1 MMKEFSFRIETNAD
15 GVENNDPRQS
25 TEFDSLN
32 LRELRRYLEVEE
44 QLYYMERR
52 KLQQTREEERRRKL
66 LYRLAVLLGVI

>member
-15 GVENNDPRQS
+15 GVEIINPRQS

-32 LRELRRYLEVEE
+32 LRELRRYLDVEE

-52 KLQQTREEERRRKL
+52 KRQQVRKEERRRKP
-66 LYRLAVLLGVI
+66 LYKLAVMLGVI

>member
-15 GVENNDPRQS
+15 GVEIIDPRQS

-44 QLYYMERR
+44 QLYYLERR
-52 KLQQTREEERRRKL
+52 KRQQAREEEHRRKP
-66 LYRLAVLLGVI
+66 LYRLAVMLGVI